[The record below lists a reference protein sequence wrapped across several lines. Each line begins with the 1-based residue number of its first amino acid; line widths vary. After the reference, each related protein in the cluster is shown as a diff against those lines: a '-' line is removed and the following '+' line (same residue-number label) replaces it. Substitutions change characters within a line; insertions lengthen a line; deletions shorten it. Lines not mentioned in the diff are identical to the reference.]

1 MNFYKSL
8 LFIVLFTNGLMSQN
22 ILISQSGTV
31 NVLGGETFLDAG
43 GVSGNDGNTSYTI
56 TLMPPNGKSV
66 CVDFTSFSSFETLD
80 IFDGNT
86 VSSTNIGSLKGN
98 YGTAYNA
105 SGSPYN
111 TGQPALGGV
120 VQAEI
125 KPGIFCANNVS
136 GALTFRFT
144 NSGASQSTGWDGLI
158 SVFNNSVAGCTID
171 LNANKTTICPSQ
183 NVILTATGTI
193 GASALDNTFNSGVI
207 GSGWN
212 STPGGVSF
220 LNVLMCQPNNGY
232 NTNKLDNSTFAWMQN
247 VAAPRVLESNNFD
260 VSNGGVV
267 SFDFR
272 AASDDNGG
280 NGCEANDDKE
290 GVYVQYST
298 DNGASWVNMKLMFPS
313 VESNAN
319 ASANIGAGTYV
330 YNWNRTTL
338 PIPAAAQTTNTR
350 FRWYQHQSTTG
361 SQDSWGIDDVKI
373 IRNKPITLT
382 ITDLSTNTVIAN
394 TISSATLT
402 TTVSPSVTTNYR
414 ATISDGTSSCIK
426 DITINVNSGLATT
439 IAYPSTTVLNTT
451 ITAQNITVTN
461 GPVLG
466 NYTVT
471 PGGLTIDGTTGAVV
485 PNTSIPGF
493 YTISVPT
500 ACGTATTTLAIT
512 AAPCGSCA
520 LATCP
525 IAGPYSNYINATGAA
540 HTSNCQTISPNIIG
554 SNIYLSY
561 YTVVASATGNIGAI
575 VSNDN
580 TPNTCST
587 TRTAVLYL
595 NSTNCNSSTSALIPV
610 NGSNGSTF
618 YNPEWTGLTPG
629 ATYIMVVTTVVA
641 SGCEIQDQCVSYY
654 QPTTALGCTTCATAT
669 CTAASI
675 VTTTAVL
682 GQIGITTA
690 INSAGDVL
698 GLTPLTPGQSV
709 TVCVPVTVV
718 SNSTVLGFKQ
728 KFEAS
733 SGCANVSEQI
743 ITYQLRPASNCNA
756 SPITPN
762 RPNAANVGSGFN
774 PEWDNLAPGNYV
786 LCFTLNVTNTSLCN
800 PVDLQGIG
808 YYNVIP
814 TTVPCQDY
822 QIQLYDDDAS
832 SIVHTGT
839 TFSCTDA
846 GVYLGP
852 TSDPTVYDSGLPFQ
866 NYNITIT
873 AITGTLNNLVLNR
886 YDAGTNL
893 LAEALS
899 VTPGQVVQNYFLRP
913 SPGQYYKLDKTNTA
927 SGTYSYSIVD
937 VISGATVSSGTWT
950 ITAGAESAASITLIP
965 QGSAAYSG
973 PGVTNGY
980 DPTGV
985 NNFTND
991 RGIGFFNPSLA
1002 GAGTHTITYIW
1013 NNGLA
1018 APNNCTLTRTKT
1030 VTVTGPSAPT
1040 TTNVSICSGTTATL
1054 TASAIATG
1062 AMVKWYD
1069 TSTGGNLLFTGNPF
1083 TTPTLTVTTSY
1094 WVTQTTGGCESTRT
1108 QVTVSITPGTDATYT
1123 LNSTTCAPGSI
1134 TFSSVLPASTTFD
1147 WINGPAGY
1155 TFPTGFTNPSTT
1167 NTNLTNL
1174 PAGTYCVDITSPNVA
1189 GGTITTTLLTENF
1202 EANAPNWTINNSG
1215 GNNIFVINNTYA
1227 GGTCTVGGVPFAVPA
1242 VPNQGAWATAGPQS
1256 KYLHIKATTTC
1267 GFACAESAFPPAN
1280 ANFCSTTSD
1289 QKFTLNTPLITSG
1302 KTNVSVSFQY
1312 INKGSDIND
1321 FGALEYSTN
1330 GGTTWIQ
1337 AGANLTG
1344 KTTWFN
1350 QVTTLPAWD
1359 NQSSLLF
1366 RFRWKNNASS
1376 SSDPPLCLDEIIITA
1391 QETVVASCGSTKQEC
1406 ITINPI
1412 VTPTISCGTSTI
1424 NSVQFTWPAVTGATS
1439 YTATHTVNG
1448 GTAVNDG
1455 TISSPFTISGLNPN
1469 DAVAIT
1475 ITPVGG
1481 SSTCFGSASL
1491 TCTANACPNI
1501 LMPSA
1506 DQTLCLGAA
1515 PTALSVSTTFTGA
1528 NAISFVYFST
1538 QQTGSAMYTGGT
1550 LLGNVTPSTGTA
1562 SYNPGVL
1569 GTPGSLPNVSGTYF
1583 LYAIANP
1590 TPAGATCR
1598 PFQEIKVDIN
1608 SAPLVPTITTTA
1620 ATCLAN
1626 GTATV
1631 SNYSAVL
1638 NYTSTPSGLTVSA
1651 TGVISGFTCG
1661 TPYTIT
1667 ATNSATCFATST
1679 SFTVQCQLAAPLVPT
1694 VTTTAA
1700 TCLANGTA
1708 SVSNYSAA
1716 LNYTSTP
1723 IGFTV
1728 SSTGVISGLTCGTPY
1743 TITATNAATCSATS
1757 TSFTVQCQ
1765 LAAPLV
1771 PTITTTAA
1779 TCLANGTASVSN
1791 YSSTETYTS
1800 TPTGLTVSAGGLVTG
1815 FTCGTAYTITAT
1827 NTATC
1832 SATSTSFTI
1841 QCQLA
1846 APLVPTVTTAAATC
1860 LANGTATV
1868 SNYSSTETYTSTPTG
1883 LTVSAG
1889 GVVTGF
1895 TCGTPYTITATNAAT
1910 CSATSTSFTVQCQLA
1925 APSVPTV
1932 TTTAATCLANGTAS
1946 VSNYASTET
1955 YTSTPT
1961 GLTVSATGVIS
1972 GFTCGTAYTITAT
1985 NVATCS
1991 ATSTSFTLQC
2001 QLVAPLFPT
2010 VTTTAATCLAN
2021 GTAIVSNYS
2030 STETYTSTPTGL
2042 TVSAGGVV
2050 TGFTCGTP
2058 YTITATNAATCS
2070 ATSTSFTVQC
2080 QLAVPLVPTVT
2091 TTAATCL
2098 ANGTATVSNYSA
2110 TLTYTST
2117 PTGLTVSSTGVISGF
2132 TCGTAYTITA
2142 TNAATCS
2149 STSTSFTVQCQ
2160 LAAPLTPLITTTSA
2174 TCSQSGISTISN
2186 YNAALTYIFTPSGP
2200 NVSSTGLIS
2209 GMTIGLSYT
2218 VIASNGGCLSAASA
2232 AFATAAQFVKPI
2244 LNYTVTNPICDGN
2257 TLDFVLNSN
2266 IPGTTYVWS
2275 ASNNELNGFVASGDQ
2290 TNINQIVH
2298 LINPISTSGS
2308 ISMIIS
2314 PVNNGCIGDPVAVT
2328 ILVNPIPKITAI
2340 TETDISLCS
2349 GENVNLNVTGEPSG
2363 ITYNWTAVNV
2373 NGVAISG
2380 GIYSGTTTGNL
2391 NFQLTTTSLTT
2402 VGTIQFQMIPFR
2414 NGCFGTPVLSRVIT
2428 VNPIPG
2434 NPIGLPHP
2442 AICSGEPTNINVSEN
2457 LHIAGTQLKWQVIA
2471 SNNVTGFISS
2481 GIALA
2486 PISINHILIN
2496 NSNIQG
2502 FVTYRITSVLGDCEG
2517 TFTDITVLVNPLPKP
2532 ELIDGHICVNQV
2544 TGVTYQGYVLD
2555 TQLSDPN
2562 FTYEWYLLNTT
2573 TNIYVALPSGNGPT
2587 YQAMQPGTY
2596 KVIVT
2601 NTLTNCEQ
2609 SDIASVVTVYPA
2621 TGISAEVSEAFSDNA
2636 TITVT
2641 VNPLGTGNLIYSL
2654 DGGAWQDSNIFTNV
2668 QPGTH
2673 DVMVEDTEGCT
2684 NLVINVLV
2692 IDYPKYFTPNGDGI
2706 HDTWNII
2713 GLNQPDAKLYI
2724 FDRYGKLLK
2733 QLSPTGIGW
2742 DGTYIGAQ
2750 LPSTDYW
2757 FTLDYSEN
2765 GTQKQFKSHFSL
2777 KR

>member
-1 MNFYKSL
+1 MKIFKFLIIFTFYTSGML
-8 LFIVLFTNGLMSQN
+8 SQN
-22 ILISQSGTV
+22 ILISQGGTI
-31 NVLGGETFLDAG
+31 NVLGGETFLDSG
-43 GVSGNDGNTSYTI
+43 GISGNDGNTSYTI

-80 IFDGNT
+80 IFDGNS
-86 VSSTNIGSLKGN
+86 VLSTNIGSLKGN
-98 YGTAYNA
+98 YGATYDAA
-105 SGSPYN
+105 GSPYN
-111 TGQPALGGV
+111 TGQQALGSV
-120 VQAEI
+120 VQAEL
-125 KPGIFCANNVS
+125 KPGIFCANNVT
-136 GALTFRFT
+136 GALTFKFT
-144 NSGASQSTGWDGLI
+144 NSSISQSSGWIGNI
-158 SVFNNSVAGCTID
+158 STFINSTSGCTID

-183 NVILTATGTI
+183 SVVLTATGTI
-193 GASALDNTFNSGVI
+193 GASALDNTFNTGII
-207 GSGWN
+207 GNGWN
-212 STPGGVSF
+212 ATPGGVSF
-220 LNVLMCQPNNGY
+220 INVLSCQPNNGY
-232 NTNKLDNSTFAWMQN
+232 NTNKLDNTTFAWMQN
-247 VAAPRVLESNNFD
+247 VAAPRVLESNSFD

-298 DNGASWVNMKLMFPS
+298 DNGATWINMKLMFPS

-338 PIPAAAQTTNTR
+338 PIPLAAQTTNTR

-373 IRNKPITLT
+373 IRNKSITLT
-382 ITDLSTNTVIAN
+382 ITDLSTNTVLVN
-394 TISSATLT
+394 TTTNSTLS
-402 TTVSPSVTTNYR
+402 TTVSPLVTTNYR
-414 ATISDGTSSCIK
+414 ATISDGSTSCFE

-451 ITAQNITVTN
+451 TTTQNITVTN
-461 GPVLG
+461 GPVTG
-466 NYTVT
+466 NYTAT
-471 PGGLTIDGTTGAVV
+471 PGGLTINGTTGAVV
-485 PNTSIPGF
+485 PSSSTPGF

-500 ACGTATTTLAIT
+500 ACGIATTTLAIT

-520 LATCP
+520 SATCP
-525 IAGPYSNYINATGAA
+525 IAGPYTNYSNAIGAA

-554 SNIYLSY
+554 PNTYLSY
-561 YTVVASATGNIGAI
+561 YTVVASTSGNIGAI

-580 TPNTCST
+580 TPNTCT
-587 TRTAVLYL
+587 TSRTAVLYL
-595 NSTNCNSSTSALIPV
+595 NSTNCNSSTTALIPI

-654 QPTTALGCTTCATAT
+654 QPTSALGCSTCATAT
-669 CTAASI
+669 CPATSI
-675 VTTTAVL
+675 ITTTALL
-682 GQIGITTA
+682 GQTNITTA
-690 INSAGDVL
+690 INTAGDVL
-698 GLTPLTPGQSV
+698 GLSPLTPGQSV
-709 TVCVPVTVV
+709 TVCVPVTIV
-718 SNSTVLGFKQ
+718 SNSIILGFKQ

-733 SGCANVSEQI
+733 SGCPNVSEQL
-743 ITYQLRPASNCNA
+743 ITYQLRPATNCNA
-756 SPITPN
+756 TPITPN
-762 RPNAANVGSGFN
+762 RTNAANVGSGFN

-800 PVDLQGIG
+800 PVDLQGLG
-808 YYNVIP
+808 YYNVVP
-814 TTVPCQDY
+814 TAVPCQDY
-822 QIQLYDDDAS
+822 QIQLYDDDATTV
-832 SIVHTGT
+832 VHSGT
-839 TFSCTDA
+839 TFACADA

-852 TSDPTVYDSGLPFQ
+852 TTDPTIYDSGLPYQ
-866 NYNITIT
+866 NYNISIT
-873 AITGTLNNLVLNR
+873 ALTGTLNNLVLNR
-886 YDAGTNL
+886 YDAGTNV
-893 LAEALS
+893 LAETLT
-899 VTPGQVVQNYFLRP
+899 VTPGQIVQNYFLRP
-913 SPGQYYKLDKTNTA
+913 APGQYYKLDKTNA
-927 SGTYSYSIVD
+927 QSGTYSYTIVD
-937 VISGATVSSGTWT
+937 VISGSTVASGTWT
-950 ITAGAESAASITLIP
+950 ITAGSESAASISLIP
-965 QGSAAYSG
+965 QGTAAYSG
-973 PGVTNGY
+973 PGVTNGF
-980 DPTGV
+980 DVTGV
-985 NNFTND
+985 NNYTND

-1002 GAGTHTITYIW
+1002 GAGTHTITYTW

-1030 VTVTGPSAPT
+1030 VTVTGPTAPT

-1054 TASAIATG
+1054 TASAITTG
-1062 AMVKWYD
+1062 AIVKWYD
-1069 TSTGGNLLFTGNPF
+1069 ASTGGNLLFTGNPF
-1083 TTPTLTVTTSY
+1083 TTPTLTAATSY
-1094 WVTQTTGGCESTRT
+1094 WVTQTTGTCESTRT
-1108 QVTVSITPGTDATYT
+1108 QVNVSITPGLDATYT
-1123 LNSTTCAPGSI
+1123 FTTTNCAPGSI
-1134 TFSSVLPASTTFD
+1134 TFGSVLPAATTFD
-1147 WINGPAGY
+1147 WVSGPAGY
-1155 TFPTGFTNPSTT
+1155 TFPAGFTTPSTT
-1167 NTNLTNL
+1167 NNSLTNL
-1174 PAGTYCVDITSPNVA
+1174 PVGTYCVDITSPNVA
-1189 GGTITTTLLTENF
+1189 GGTVTTTLLTENF
-1202 EANAPNWTINNSG
+1202 EANTPNWTINNTG

-1267 GFACAESAFPPAN
+1267 GFGCAESAFPPLN

-1289 QKFTLNTPLITSG
+1289 QKFTLNTPLSTIG
-1302 KTNVSVSFQY
+1302 KTNVTVSFQY
-1312 INKGSDIND
+1312 INKGTDVDD

-1330 GGTTWIQ
+1330 GGATWTQ

-1344 KTTWFN
+1344 KTSWFN
-1350 QVTTLPAWD
+1350 QVTTLPAWN
-1359 NQSSLLF
+1359 NQPSLLF
-1366 RFRWKNNASS
+1366 RFRWKNDASS
-1376 SSDPPLCLDEIIITA
+1376 SSDPPLCLDEIIVTA
-1391 QETVVASCGSTKQEC
+1391 QETATESCGSTKQEC

-1424 NSVQFTWPAVTGATS
+1424 NSVQFTWPAVVGASS
-1439 YTATHTVNG
+1439 YTATHTING
-1448 GTAVNDG
+1448 GASVNDG
-1455 TISSPFTISGLNPN
+1455 TITSPFTISGLTPN

-1475 ITPVGG
+1475 LTPVGSAG
-1481 SSTCFGSASL
+1481 TCFGSASL
-1491 TCTANACPNI
+1491 TCTANACPTI
-1501 LMPSA
+1501 LTPSA
-1506 DQTLCLGAA
+1506 NQTLCLGGD
-1515 PTALSVSTTFTGA
+1515 PTVLSVSTTFTGA

-1550 LLGNVTPSTGTA
+1550 LLGNVTPNTGTA
-1562 SYNPGVL
+1562 NYNPGVL

-1583 LYAIANP
+1583 VYAIANP

-1626 GTATV
+1626 GTASV
-1631 SNYSAVL
+1631 SNYSSTET
-1638 NYTSTPSGLTVSA
+1638 YTSTPTGLTVSA
-1651 TGVISGFTCG
+1651 TGLISGFTCG
-1661 TPYTIT
+1661 MAYTIT
-1667 ATNSATCFATST
+1667 ATNTATCSATST

-1708 SVSNYSAA
+1708 TVSNHSSTETYS
-1716 LNYTSTP
+1716 STP
-1723 IGFTV
+1723 TGITV
-1728 SSTGVISGLTCGTPY
+1728 SAGGVVTGFTCGTPY

-1779 TCLANGTASVSN
+1779 TCLANGTA
-1791 YSSTETYTS
+1791 
-1800 TPTGLTVSAGGLVTG
+1800 
-1815 FTCGTAYTITAT
+1815 
-1827 NTATC
+1827 
-1832 SATSTSFTI
+1832 
-1841 QCQLA
+1841 
-1846 APLVPTVTTAAATC
+1846 
-1860 LANGTATV
+1860 TV
-1868 SNYSSTETYTSTPTG
+1868 SNYLSSE
-1883 LTVSAG
+1883 
-1889 GVVTGF
+1889 
-1895 TCGTPYTITATNAAT
+1895 
-1910 CSATSTSFTVQCQLA
+1910 
-1925 APSVPTV
+1925 
-1932 TTTAATCLANGTAS
+1932 
-1946 VSNYASTET
+1946 
-1955 YTSTPT
+1955 
-1961 GLTVSATGVIS
+1961 
-1972 GFTCGTAYTITAT
+1972 
-1985 NVATCS
+1985 
-1991 ATSTSFTLQC
+1991 
-2001 QLVAPLFPT
+2001 
-2010 VTTTAATCLAN
+2010 
-2021 GTAIVSNYS
+2021 
-2030 STETYTSTPTGL
+2030 
-2042 TVSAGGVV
+2042 
-2050 TGFTCGTP
+2050 
-2058 YTITATNAATCS
+2058 
-2070 ATSTSFTVQC
+2070 
-2080 QLAVPLVPTVT
+2080 
-2091 TTAATCL
+2091 
-2098 ANGTATVSNYSA
+2098 
-2110 TLTYTST
+2110 TYTST

-2149 STSTSFTVQCQ
+2149 TTSTSFTVQCQLAAPLVPTVTTTAATCLADGTATVSNYSSTLTYTSTPTGLTVSATGVISGFTCGTPYTITATNAATCSSTSTSFTVQCQ
-2160 LAAPLTPLITTTSA
+2160 LAAPLVPTITTTSA
-2174 TCSQSGISTISN
+2174 TCSQSGSSTISN

-2200 NVSSTGLIS
+2200 IVSSTGLIS
-2209 GMTIGLSYT
+2209 GMTVGLSYT
-2218 VIASNGGCLSAASA
+2218 VIASNGVCLSAASA
-2232 AFATAAQFVKPI
+2232 SFATAAQLVKPV

-2275 ASNNELNGFVASGDQ
+2275 ASNNELNGFIASGDQ

-2314 PVNNGCIGDPVAVT
+2314 PINNGCIGDPVAVT

-2340 TETDISLCS
+2340 TESDVTLCS
-2349 GENVNLNVTGEPSG
+2349 GQNVNINVIGEPSG
-2363 ITYNWTAVNV
+2363 TTYNWTAVNV

-2380 GIYSGTTTGNL
+2380 GIYSGTTIGNL
-2391 NFQLTTTSLTT
+2391 NFQLTTTSITT

-2414 NGCFGTPVLSRVIT
+2414 NGCYGTPVLSRIIT

-2457 LHIAGTQLKWQVIA
+2457 LHIAGTQLKWQVIT
-2471 SNNVTGFISS
+2471 SSNVTGFISS
-2481 GIALA
+2481 GIASA

-2532 ELIDGHICVNQV
+2532 ELIDGHICVNQL

-2609 SDIASVVTVYPA
+2609 SDTANIVTVYPA
-2621 TGISAEVSEAFSDNA
+2621 SGISAEVSEAFSDNA
-2636 TITVT
+2636 TITIT
-2641 VNPLGTGNLIYSL
+2641 VNPIGTGNLIYSL

-2673 DVMVEDTEGCT
+2673 EVIVEDTEGCT
-2684 NLVINVLV
+2684 NLAINVLV

-2724 FDRYGKLLK
+2724 FDRYGKLLR